1 MVIPPAP
8 RCGHWKRSGQC
19 SVKRECRV
27 RQPPKTRSPAHPPTS
42 RAGLPSFSAIE
53 VSDRQHS
60 SEFRSWTGFS
70 ETAVGT
76 SPSRPRLRQNR
87 VKGRFLVS
95 EQDDG
100 QDTVEV
106 EQVHREL
113 TRGLKLCHSMVDD
126 YRLKFAADLSPAEPA
141 NDDDEAD
148 SILG

>member
-1 MVIPPAP
+1 M
-8 RCGHWKRSGQC
+8 
-19 SVKRECRV
+19 
-27 RQPPKTRSPAHPPTS
+27 
-42 RAGLPSFSAIE
+42 
-53 VSDRQHS
+53 
-60 SEFRSWTGFS
+60 
-70 ETAVGT
+70 
-76 SPSRPRLRQNR
+76 
-87 VKGRFLVS
+87 KGRFLVS